1 MKMAKN
7 KKSKGSYIH
16 GLYVSAATREEFKN
30 NKNDFKLEGI
40 KSAYS
45 LQKQKNIATKA
56 LKIEREEKREVIRKA
71 YGKDESKF
79 SAIGYSV
86 DDFLDAFQKIED
98 YNQKLEKAMKKGRIL
113 KDTPRLSFPIEKDSG
128 RIMIKRL
135 TNQLNKTKVSIQE
148 IRKMQY
154 NKFFENVKL
163 VYGDEIYRITV
174 KSLKNVPINTI
185 YKIFDEDLY
194 LSPLVYYDISSFDD
208 DGQENFKDD
217 LQKHVQHFLDLVEE
231 ARMGVE

>member
-1 MKMAKN
+1 MAKN
-7 KKSKGSYIH
+7 KKLKSSYIH
-16 GLYVSAATREEFKN
+16 GIYVTAKTKDEFKN
-30 NKNDFKLEGI
+30 NKNDFMSEGI

-56 LKIEREEKREVIRKA
+56 LKIEREAKRDAIRKA
-71 YGKDESKF
+71 YEKDASKF
-79 SAIGYSV
+79 TEIGYSV
-86 DDFLDAFQKIED
+86 EVFLDSFQKIEE

-135 TNQLNKTKVSIQE
+135 TNQLNKTKVSIRE
-148 IRKMQY
+148 IRKQQY
-154 NKFFENVKL
+154 DKFFENVKL

-185 YKIFDEDLY
+185 YEIFNEDIY

-208 DGQENFKDD
+208 EGQERFKDD
-217 LQKHVQHFLDLVEE
+217 LERHVQHFLDLIEE
-231 ARMGVE
+231 ARRGLD

>member
-1 MKMAKN
+1 MAKN
-7 KKSKGSYIH
+7 KKFKGGYIH
-16 GLYVSAATREEFKN
+16 GLYVSAATREEFKI

-40 KSAYS
+40 KSSYS

-56 LKIEREEKREVIRKA
+56 LKIERKEKREAIRKA

-79 SAIGYSV
+79 SEIGYSV
-86 DDFLDAFQKIED
+86 DDFLESFQKIAE

-135 TNQLNKTKVSIQE
+135 TNQLNKTKVSIRE

-185 YKIFDEDLY
+185 YKIFDEDIY

-208 DGQENFKDD
+208 DGQERFKDD
-217 LQKHVQHFLDLVEE
+217 LENHVQHFLDLIEE
-231 ARMGVE
+231 ARRGLD

>member
-1 MKMAKN
+1 MAKN
-7 KKSKGSYIH
+7 KKLKSSYIH
-16 GLYVSAATREEFKN
+16 GIYVSAKTKQEFKN

-56 LKIEREEKREVIRKA
+56 LKIERKAKREEIRKS
-71 YGKDESKF
+71 YGKDASKF
-79 SAIGYSV
+79 TEIGYSV
-86 DDFLDAFQKIED
+86 DVFLDAFQKIED
-98 YNQKLEKAMKKGRIL
+98 YNQRLEKAMKKGRIL

-135 TNQLNKTKVSIQE
+135 TNQLNKTKVSIRE
-148 IRKMQY
+148 IRKKQY
-154 NKFFENVKL
+154 DKFFDNVKL
-163 VYGDEIYRITV
+163 IYGEEIYRITV
-174 KSLKNVPINTI
+174 KALKNVPINTI
-185 YKIFDEDLY
+185 YKIFDEDIY

-217 LQKHVQHFLDLVEE
+217 LERHVQHFLDLIDE
-231 ARMGVE
+231 ARRGLE

>member
-1 MKMAKN
+1 MAKN
-7 KKSKGSYIH
+7 KKLKGGYIH
-16 GLYVSAATREEFKN
+16 GIYVSAATREEFKN

-45 LQKQKNIATKA
+45 LQQQKNIATKA
-56 LKIEREEKREVIRKA
+56 LKIEREAKREAIRKA
-71 YGKDESKF
+71 YIKDVSKF
-79 SAIGYSV
+79 TEIGYSV
-86 DDFLDAFQKIED
+86 DDFLEAFQKIEE

-113 KDTPRLSFPIEKDSG
+113 KDTPRLSFPIQKDTG
-128 RIMIKRL
+128 RIMVKRL
-135 TNQLNKTKVSIQE
+135 TSQLNKTKVSIQE
-148 IRKMQY
+148 IRSKQY

-185 YKIFDEDLY
+185 YEIFNEDIY

-208 DGQENFKDD
+208 EGQENFKDE
-217 LQKHVQHFLDLVEE
+217 LSSHVNHFIDLVDE
-231 ARMGVE
+231 ARREID

>member
-1 MKMAKN
+1 MAKN
-7 KKSKGSYIH
+7 KKFKGGYIH
-16 GLYVSAATREEFKN
+16 GLYVSAATREEFKK
-30 NKNDFKLEGI
+30 NKNEFMLEGI
-40 KSAYS
+40 NSSYS

-56 LKIEREEKREVIRKA
+56 LKIEREEKREAIRKA

-86 DDFLDAFQKIED
+86 DDFLDAFQKIDE

-135 TNQLNKTKVSIQE
+135 TNQLNKTKVSIRE
-148 IRKMQY
+148 IRKKQY
-154 NKFFENVKL
+154 DKFFHNVKL
-163 VYGDEIYRITV
+163 IYGEEIYRIAV
-174 KSLKNVPINTI
+174 KALKNVPINTI
-185 YKIFDEDLY
+185 YEIFNEDIY

-208 DGQENFKDD
+208 EGQENFKDD
-217 LQKHVQHFLDLVEE
+217 LERHVQHFLDLIEE
-231 ARMGVE
+231 ARMEVE